1 MKEENAQKMQLHE
14 MNPLDRFSDRVEDY
28 VKYRPSYPKDAIA
41 YIISSL
47 KTSAPVIADVGAG
60 TGISSRLLAEFNSIR
75 VIAIEPNAEMRKAAA
90 PHPSI
95 EFRDGTAEAT
105 NLADNE
111 VDLVTCFQ
119 SFHWFNPILTLPE
132 FHRILKRDGR
142 LAIVWNTRD
151 RNDQFTAKYSSLV
164 RKASN
169 NHPGEKRSDAIQ
181 PFLESPLFVNLRQSI
196 FPDRQKL
203 DLAGLIGRA
212 MSTSY
217 IPKSGE
223 AYEEL
228 MSDLQHLFDNYCDE
242 DGFVSLVYQTEVY
255 LGEPIY

>member
-1 MKEENAQKMQLHE
+1 MKEENAQKMRLHE

-41 YIISSL
+41 HIISSL
-47 KTSAPVIADVGAG
+47 KTADPVVADIGAG
-60 TGISSRLLAEFNSIR
+60 TGISSRLLAELHSIR
-75 VIAIEPNAEMRKAAA
+75 VIAIEPNAEMRQAAETHA
-90 PHPSI
+90 LV

-142 LAIVWNTRD
+142 LAIVWNSRD
-151 RNDQFTAKYSSLV
+151 RQDIFTEKYSSIV

-181 PFLESPLFVNLRQSI
+181 PFLES
-196 FPDRQKL
+196 
-203 DLAGLIGRA
+203 
-212 MSTSY
+212 
-217 IPKSGE
+217 
-223 AYEEL
+223 
-228 MSDLQHLFDNYCDE
+228 
-242 DGFVSLVYQTEVY
+242 SLSFYF
-255 LGEPIY
+255 LHKICGSF

>member
-28 VKYRPSYPKDAIA
+28 VKYRPSYPTDAIA

-47 KTSAPVIADVGAG
+47 ETADPVVADVGAG
-60 TGISSRLLAEFNSIR
+60 TGISSRLVAQLYRLR
-75 VIAIEPNAEMRKAAA
+75 VIAIEPNAEMRQAAA
-90 PHPSI
+90 PHPGV

-105 NLADNE
+105 NLGDNE

-119 SFHWFNPILTLPE
+119 SFHWFNPILVLPE
-132 FHRILKRDGR
+132 FHRILKLSGR
-142 LAIVWNTRD
+142 LAIVWNMRD
-151 RNDQFTAKYSSLV
+151 RNDEFTAKYSSIV

-181 PFLESPLFVNLRQSI
+181 PFLESPLFVNRCQSI
-196 FPDRQKL
+196 FPYRQKL
-203 DLAGLIGRA
+203 DLLGLIGRS

-228 MSDLQHLFDNYCDE
+228 MSDLQQLFEGSCDE
-242 DGFVSLVYQTEVY
+242 GGFVSLVYQTEVY
-255 LGEPIY
+255 LGQPI